1 MLNATT
7 LFLKDELIRCF
18 EYSFMGKIIISVG
31 GSMFPRI
38 GMRNIKTSTA
48 VFLCLLIFQLIN
60 RENSI
65 QACIAAVICMQ
76 NTVVDSYKRGFQR
89 VIGTIIGGITG
100 GLVLFIVTNLGSED
114 LLIFIIP
121 LGITLLI
128 YICVNID
135 MKQSVVICCVV
146 YLSILITKS
155 HEGGYLLYTLNRV
168 IDTIAGIMVALLVN
182 KYMHIPDKFRKLSN
196 NKKEYQDNESPEFTD
211 ENSSEVITTDIENNR
226 ED

>member
-76 NTVVDSYKRGFQR
+76 NTVVGAFKG
-89 VIGTIIGGITG
+89 
-100 GLVLFIVTNLGSED
+100 
-114 LLIFIIP
+114 
-121 LGITLLI
+121 
-128 YICVNID
+128 
-135 MKQSVVICCVV
+135 
-146 YLSILITKS
+146 
-155 HEGGYLLYTLNRV
+155 
-168 IDTIAGIMVALLVN
+168 
-182 KYMHIPDKFRKLSN
+182 
-196 NKKEYQDNESPEFTD
+196 
-211 ENSSEVITTDIENNR
+211 
-226 ED
+226 

>member
-1 MLNATT
+1 
-7 LFLKDELIRCF
+7 
-18 EYSFMGKIIISVG
+18 MGKIIISVG

-76 NTVVDSYKRGFQR
+76 NTVVDSYKKGFQR
-89 VIGTIIGGITG
+89 VIGTIIGGIAG
-100 GLVLFIVTNLGSED
+100 GLVLFIVTNFGSED

-121 LGITLLI
+121 LGITILI

-146 YLSILITKS
+146 YLSIIITKN
-155 HEGGYLLYTLNRV
+155 HQDGYLLYTLNRV

>member
-1 MLNATT
+1 
-7 LFLKDELIRCF
+7 
-18 EYSFMGKIIISVG
+18 
-31 GSMFPRI
+31 
-38 GMRNIKTSTA
+38 
-48 VFLCLLIFQLIN
+48 
-60 RENSI
+60 
-65 QACIAAVICMQ
+65 
-76 NTVVDSYKRGFQR
+76 